1 MDNNQN
7 NQPVQQE
14 GSNGLAVAALV
25 LGIMSIVFAFLFV
38 WIGLITGIVGIILA
52 VQSRKNP
59 AKKGMGTAGLVCSI
73 IGLALSGLMIACAL
87 CVLGTIGSAIA
98 DLGV

>member
-1 MDNNQN
+1 MDNQN

-14 GSNGLAVAALV
+14 SNGLAVAALV
-25 LGIMSIVFAFLFV
+25 LGILSIVFAFLFTIV
-38 WIGLITGIVGIILA
+38 GLIAGVVGIILA

-73 IGLALSGLMIACAL
+73 IGCVFSGLMIACAL
-87 CVLGTIGSAIA
+87 CIVGTVGSAIS
-98 DLGV
+98 DLGL